1 MHHTLDIMKIKSFKG
16 GYDDNFCYL
25 VWDDITLEGALVDP
39 SVSPDQIF
47 HFINKNNIQ
56 LSKVLITHTHY
67 DHVYYLSDII
77 RVIPNIEIYA
87 YINTRYSFKN
97 NFIGVNHNDKIRI
110 GAKSLDVLYTPG
122 HYDDSIC
129 FFDSI
134 SKIIFTGDTIFVGR
148 SGRTI
153 NKHSNTSVLYK
164 SIYNIILPLPLD
176 TIIYP
181 GHDYGPQQTISISDN
196 IKSSSFFS
204 CKNEQEFISVMEKF
218 ELSR

>member
-1 MHHTLDIMKIKSFKG
+1 MEE
-16 GYDDNFCYL
+16 NFNFE
-25 VWDDITLEGALVDP
+25 II
-39 SVSPDQIF
+39 SP
-47 HFINKNNIQ
+47 
-56 LSKVLITHTHY
+56 
-67 DHVYYLSDII
+67 
-77 RVIPNIEIYA
+77 E
-87 YINTRYSFKN
+87 
-97 NFIGVNHNDKIRI
+97 
-110 GAKSLDVLYTPG
+110 
-122 HYDDSIC
+122 
-129 FFDSI
+129 
-134 SKIIFTGDTIFVGR
+134 KIIFTGDTIFVGR

-204 CKNEQEFISVMEKF
+204 CKNKQEFISVMEEF